1 MKSLRGGLYTN
12 YPDTTFWELA
22 MIDYRNPYTPG
33 AGAMPKYL
41 AGRND
46 ILESASLQL
55 KALAANYQSRSLV
68 LYGLRGVG
76 KTVLLNSIESMA
88 EGEGILVRHIE
99 VEEKRGLIA
108 PLASA
113 CCALSASLNRIGP
126 VKSKLEQVKNLSTS
140 LTLSVDA
147 GDGPLSS
154 GFNEET
160 LGEVLASSHNLSGD
174 FTYALV
180 VLGKYAQAAGA
191 SIFIGID
198 ELQYAGKEELE
209 ALSCALHRATQLGLP
224 VMFGCAGLPKLLK
237 MLGEAKTYTERQFSF
252 VKVDSLPR
260 DKAVE
265 AIVRPAQKLDVSYS
279 DEAIDAIIDYTEGYP
294 YFIQELCSTIWTS
307 SDCKLVSLETVLN
320 CTSITDVRLDE
331 DFFSVRSDRCTPRQ
345 KEFLVA
351 MVRCGGLPCTLAN
364 VAHYMGRDVS
374 SIGPLRA
381 QLISKGMIYSAA
393 SGEVD
398 FTVPQFDRYLRRT
411 ERID

>member
-1 MKSLRGGLYTN
+1 MKSLRIGLYTN
-12 YPDTTFWELA
+12 FPDTTLWELA

-41 AGRND
+41 AGRDD

-55 KALAANYQSRSLV
+55 QALAANYQSRSLV

-76 KTVLLNSIESMA
+76 KTVLLNSIESIA

-113 CCALSASLNRIGP
+113 CCALSASLNRIEL
-126 VKSKLEQVKNLSTS
+126 VKSNLEQIENLSTS

-147 GDGPLSS
+147 GDGSLSS
-154 GFNEET
+154 GFNEEV
-160 LGEVLASSHNLSGD
+160 LGASLASSHNLSGD
-174 FTYALV
+174 FTDVLV

-265 AIVRPAQKLDVSYS
+265 AIVRPALNLDAHYS
-279 DEAIDAIIDYTEGYP
+279 DEAVNAIIDYTEGYP
-294 YFIQELCSTIWTS
+294 YFIQELCSIIWTS
-307 SDCKLVSLETVLN
+307 SDNKCISLETVLE
-320 CTSITDVRLDE
+320 CTSLTDIRLDE
-331 DFFSVRSDRCTPRQ
+331 GFFSVRYDRCTPRQ

-364 VAHYMGRDVS
+364 VAHYMERDVS

-381 QLISKGMIYSAA
+381 QLISKGMIYSTA

-398 FTVPQFDRYLRRT
+398 FTAPQFDRYLRRT

>member
-1 MKSLRGGLYTN
+1 
-12 YPDTTFWELA
+12 

-41 AGRND
+41 AGRDD
-46 ILESASLQL
+46 ILEAASLQI
-55 KALAANYQSRSLV
+55 KALAANYQNRSIV

-76 KTVLLNSIESMA
+76 KTVLLNSIESIA
-88 EGEGILVRHIE
+88 EGEGVLVRHIE
-99 VEEKRGLIA
+99 VEEKKGLIS

-113 CCALSASLNRIGP
+113 CCSLSSSLNKIEL
-126 VKSKLEQVKNLSTS
+126 VKSKLDQMRNLFTS

-147 GDGPLSS
+147 GDGSLSF
-154 GFNEET
+154 GFNEDI
-160 LGEVLASSHNLSGD
+160 LGTSLASSRNLSGD
-174 FTYALV
+174 FTDILV

-191 SIFIGID
+191 SILIGID

-209 ALSCALHRATQLGLP
+209 ALACALHRVTQLGLP
-224 VMFGCAGLPKLLK
+224 VMFCCAGLPKLLK
-237 MLGEAKTYTERQFSF
+237 MLGEAKTYSERQFNF

-265 AIVRPAQKLDVSYS
+265 AIVRPAQKLDVHYS
-279 DEAIDAIIDYTEGYP
+279 DEAVEAIIDYTEGYP

-307 SDCKLVSLETVLN
+307 SDSKCISLETVLE
-320 CTSITDVRLDE
+320 CTSLTDIRLDE
-331 DFFSVRSDRCTPRQ
+331 GFFSVRYDRCTPRQ
-345 KEFLVA
+345 KEFLIA
-351 MVRCGGLPCTLAN
+351 MVRCGELPCTLAN

-381 QLISKGMIYSAA
+381 QLISRGLIYSAA
-393 SGEVD
+393 RGEVD

-411 ERID
+411 GQID

>member
-1 MKSLRGGLYTN
+1 
-12 YPDTTFWELA
+12 

-41 AGRND
+41 AGRDD
-46 ILESASLQL
+46 ILEAASLQI
-55 KALAANYQSRSLV
+55 KALAANYQNRSIV

-76 KTVLLNSIESMA
+76 KTVLLNSIESIA
-88 EGEGILVRHIE
+88 EGEGVLVRHIE
-99 VEEKRGLIA
+99 VEEKKGLIS

-113 CCALSASLNRIGP
+113 CCSLSSSLNKIEL
-126 VKSKLEQVKNLSTS
+126 VKSKLDQIRNLFTS

-147 GDGPLSS
+147 GDGSLSF
-154 GFNEET
+154 GFNEDI
-160 LGEVLASSHNLSGD
+160 LGTSLASSRNLSGD
-174 FTYALV
+174 FTDILV

-191 SIFIGID
+191 SILIGID

-209 ALSCALHRATQLGLP
+209 ALACALHRVTQLGLP
-224 VMFGCAGLPKLLK
+224 VMFCCAGLPKLLK
-237 MLGEAKTYTERQFSF
+237 MLGEAKTYSERQFNF

-265 AIVRPAQKLDVSYS
+265 AIVMPAQKLGVRYS
-279 DEAIDAIIDYTEGYP
+279 DEAVGAIISYTEGYP

-307 SDCKLVSLETVLN
+307 SDSKCISLETVLE
-320 CTSITDVRLDE
+320 CTSLTDIRLDE
-331 DFFSVRSDRCTPRQ
+331 GFFSVRYDRCTPRQ
-345 KEFLVA
+345 KEFLIA
-351 MVRCGGLPCTLAN
+351 MVRCGELPCTLAN

-381 QLISKGMIYSAA
+381 QLISRGLIYSAA
-393 SGEVD
+393 RGEVD

-411 ERID
+411 EQID

>member
-1 MKSLRGGLYTN
+1 
-12 YPDTTFWELA
+12 

-41 AGRND
+41 AGRDD
-46 ILESASLQL
+46 ILEAASLQI
-55 KALAANYQSRSLV
+55 KALAANYQNRSIV

-76 KTVLLNSIESMA
+76 KTVLLNSIESIA
-88 EGEGILVRHIE
+88 EGEGVLVRHIE
-99 VEEKRGLIA
+99 VEEKKGLIS

-113 CCALSASLNRIGP
+113 CCSLSSSLNKIEL
-126 VKSKLEQVKNLSTS
+126 VKSKLDQMRNLFTS

-147 GDGPLSS
+147 GDGSLSF
-154 GFNEET
+154 GFNEDI
-160 LGEVLASSHNLSGD
+160 LGTSLASSRNLSGD
-174 FTYALV
+174 FTDILV

-191 SIFIGID
+191 SILIGID

-209 ALSCALHRATQLGLP
+209 ALACALHRVTQLGLP
-224 VMFGCAGLPKLLK
+224 VMFCCAGLPKLLK
-237 MLGEAKTYTERQFSF
+237 MLGEAKTYSERQFNF

-265 AIVRPAQKLDVSYS
+265 AIVRPAQKLGVRYS
-279 DEAIDAIIDYTEGYP
+279 DEAVDAIISYTEGYP

-307 SDCKLVSLETVLN
+307 SDSKCISLETVLE
-320 CTSITDVRLDE
+320 CTSLTDIRLDE
-331 DFFSVRSDRCTPRQ
+331 GFFSVRYDRCTPRQ
-345 KEFLVA
+345 KEFLIA
-351 MVRCGGLPCTLAN
+351 MVRCRELPCTLAN

-381 QLISKGMIYSAA
+381 QLISRGLIYSAA
-393 SGEVD
+393 RGEVD

-411 ERID
+411 EQID

>member
-1 MKSLRGGLYTN
+1 
-12 YPDTTFWELA
+12 

-41 AGRND
+41 AGRDD
-46 ILESASLQL
+46 ILEAASLQI
-55 KALAANYQSRSLV
+55 KALAANYQNRSIV

-76 KTVLLNSIESMA
+76 KTVLLNSIESIA
-88 EGEGILVRHIE
+88 EGEGVLVRHIE
-99 VEEKRGLIA
+99 VEEKKGLIS

-113 CCALSASLNRIGP
+113 CCSLSSSLNKIEL
-126 VKSKLEQVKNLSTS
+126 VKSKLDQIRNLFTS

-147 GDGPLSS
+147 GDGSLSF
-154 GFNEET
+154 GFNEDN
-160 LGEVLASSHNLSGD
+160 LGTSLASSRNLSGD
-174 FTYALV
+174 FTDILV

-191 SIFIGID
+191 SILIGID

-209 ALSCALHRATQLGLP
+209 ALACALHRVTQLGLP
-224 VMFGCAGLPKLLK
+224 VMFCCAGLPKLLK
-237 MLGEAKTYTERQFSF
+237 MLGEAKTYSERQFNF

-265 AIVRPAQKLDVSYS
+265 AIVRPAQKLGVRYS
-279 DEAIDAIIDYTEGYP
+279 DEAVDAIISYTEGYP

-307 SDCKLVSLETVLN
+307 SDSRCISLETVLK
-320 CTSITDVRLDE
+320 CTSLTDIRLDE
-331 DFFSVRSDRCTPRQ
+331 GFFSVRYDRCTPRQ
-345 KEFLVA
+345 KEFLIA
-351 MVRCGGLPCTLAN
+351 MVRCGELPCTLAN

-381 QLISKGMIYSAA
+381 QLISRGLIYSAA
-393 SGEVD
+393 RGEVD

-411 ERID
+411 EQID

>member
-1 MKSLRGGLYTN
+1 
-12 YPDTTFWELA
+12 

-41 AGRND
+41 AGRD
-46 ILESASLQL
+46 DVLEAASLQI
-55 KALAANYQSRSLV
+55 KALAANYQNRSIV

-76 KTVLLNSIESMA
+76 KTVLLNSIESIA
-88 EGEGILVRHIE
+88 EGEGVLVRHIE
-99 VEEKRGLIA
+99 VEEKKGLIS

-113 CCALSASLNRIGP
+113 CCSLSSSLNKIEL
-126 VKSKLEQVKNLSTS
+126 VKSKLDQIRNLFTS

-147 GDGPLSS
+147 GDGSLSF
-154 GFNEET
+154 GFNEDI
-160 LGEVLASSHNLSGD
+160 LGTSLASSRNLSGD
-174 FTYALV
+174 FTDILV

-191 SIFIGID
+191 SILIGID

-209 ALSCALHRATQLGLP
+209 ALACALHRVTQLGLP
-224 VMFGCAGLPKLLK
+224 VMFCCAGLPKLLK
-237 MLGEAKTYTERQFSF
+237 MLGEAKTYSERQFNF

-265 AIVRPAQKLDVSYS
+265 AIVRPAQKLGVRYS
-279 DEAIDAIIDYTEGYP
+279 DEAVDAIISYTEGYP

-307 SDCKLVSLETVLN
+307 SDSKCISLETVLE
-320 CTSITDVRLDE
+320 CTSLTDIRLDE
-331 DFFSVRSDRCTPRQ
+331 GFFSVRYDRCTPRQ
-345 KEFLVA
+345 KEFLIA
-351 MVRCGGLPCTLAN
+351 MVRCGELPCTLAN

-381 QLISKGMIYSAA
+381 QLISRGLIYSAA
-393 SGEVD
+393 RGEVD

-411 ERID
+411 EQID

>member
-1 MKSLRGGLYTN
+1 
-12 YPDTTFWELA
+12 

-41 AGRND
+41 AGRDD
-46 ILESASLQL
+46 ILEAASLQI
-55 KALAANYQSRSLV
+55 KALAANYQNRSIV

-76 KTVLLNSIESMA
+76 KTVLLNSIESIA
-88 EGEGILVRHIE
+88 EGEGVLVRHIE
-99 VEEKRGLIA
+99 VEEKKGLIS

-113 CCALSASLNRIGP
+113 CCSLSSSLNKIEL
-126 VKSKLEQVKNLSTS
+126 VKSKLDQMRNLFTS

-147 GDGPLSS
+147 GDGSLSF
-154 GFNEET
+154 GFNEDI
-160 LGEVLASSHNLSGD
+160 LGTSLASSRNLSGD
-174 FTYALV
+174 FTDILV

-191 SIFIGID
+191 SILIGID

-209 ALSCALHRATQLGLP
+209 ALACALHRVTQLGLP
-224 VMFGCAGLPKLLK
+224 VMFCCAGLPKLLK
-237 MLGEAKTYTERQFSF
+237 MLGEAKTYSERQFNF

-265 AIVRPAQKLDVSYS
+265 AIVRPAQKLGVRYS
-279 DEAIDAIIDYTEGYP
+279 DEAVDAIISYTEGYP

-307 SDCKLVSLETVLN
+307 SDSKCISLETVLE
-320 CTSITDVRLDE
+320 CTSLTDIRLDE
-331 DFFSVRSDRCTPRQ
+331 GFFSVRYDRCTPRQ
-345 KEFLVA
+345 KEFLIA
-351 MVRCGGLPCTLAN
+351 MVRCGELPCTLAN

-381 QLISKGMIYSAA
+381 QLISRGLIYSAVR
-393 SGEVD
+393 GEVD

-411 ERID
+411 EQID

>member
-1 MKSLRGGLYTN
+1 
-12 YPDTTFWELA
+12 

-41 AGRND
+41 AGRDD
-46 ILESASLQL
+46 ILEAASLQI
-55 KALAANYQSRSLV
+55 KALAANYQNRSIV

-76 KTVLLNSIESMA
+76 KTVLLNSIESIA
-88 EGEGILVRHIE
+88 EGEGVLVRHIE
-99 VEEKRGLIA
+99 VEEKKGLIS

-113 CCALSASLNRIGP
+113 CCSLSSSLNKIEL
-126 VKSKLEQVKNLSTS
+126 VKSKLDQIRNLFTS

-147 GDGPLSS
+147 GDGSLSF
-154 GFNEET
+154 GFNEDI
-160 LGEVLASSHNLSGD
+160 LGTSLASSRNLSGD
-174 FTYALV
+174 FTDILV

-191 SIFIGID
+191 SILIGID

-209 ALSCALHRATQLGLP
+209 ALACALHRVTQLGLP
-224 VMFGCAGLPKLLK
+224 VMFCCAGLPKLLK
-237 MLGEAKTYTERQFSF
+237 MLGEAKTYSERQFNF

-265 AIVRPAQKLDVSYS
+265 AIVRPAQKLGVRYS
-279 DEAIDAIIDYTEGYP
+279 DEAVDAIISYTEGYP

-307 SDCKLVSLETVLN
+307 SDSKCISLETVLE
-320 CTSITDVRLDE
+320 CTSLTDIRLDE
-331 DFFSVRSDRCTPRQ
+331 GFFSVRYDRCTPRQ
-345 KEFLVA
+345 KEFLIA
-351 MVRCGGLPCTLAN
+351 MVRCGELPCTLSN

-381 QLISKGMIYSAA
+381 QLISRGLIYSAA
-393 SGEVD
+393 RGEVD

-411 ERID
+411 EQID

>member
-1 MKSLRGGLYTN
+1 
-12 YPDTTFWELA
+12 

-41 AGRND
+41 AGRDD
-46 ILESASLQL
+46 ILEAASLQI
-55 KALAANYQSRSLV
+55 KALAANYQNRSIV

-76 KTVLLNSIESMA
+76 KTVLLNSIESIA
-88 EGEGILVRHIE
+88 EGEGVLVRHIE
-99 VEEKRGLIA
+99 VEEKKGLIS

-113 CCALSASLNRIGP
+113 CCSLSSSLNKIEL
-126 VKSKLEQVKNLSTS
+126 VKSKLDQMRNLFTS

-147 GDGPLSS
+147 GDGSLSF
-154 GFNEET
+154 GFNEDI
-160 LGEVLASSHNLSGD
+160 LGTSLASSRNLSGD
-174 FTYALV
+174 FTDILV

-191 SIFIGID
+191 SILIGID

-209 ALSCALHRATQLGLP
+209 ALACALHRVTQLGLP
-224 VMFGCAGLPKLLK
+224 VMFCCAGLPKLLK
-237 MLGEAKTYTERQFSF
+237 MLGEAKTYSERQFNF

-265 AIVRPAQKLDVSYS
+265 AIVRPAQKLGVRYS
-279 DEAIDAIIDYTEGYP
+279 DEAVDAIISYTEGYP

-307 SDCKLVSLETVLN
+307 SDSKCISLETVLE
-320 CTSITDVRLDE
+320 CTSLTDIRLDE
-331 DFFSVRSDRCTPRQ
+331 GFFSVRYDRCTPRQ
-345 KEFLVA
+345 KEFLIA
-351 MVRCGGLPCTLAN
+351 MVRCGELPCTLAN

-381 QLISKGMIYSAA
+381 QLISRGLIYSAA
-393 SGEVD
+393 RGEVD

-411 ERID
+411 EQID